1 MGEHNAKRQQQ
12 WGALNKKEQFYH
24 INILQ
29 LVVVKLAILAF
40 TKLKGNL
47 HLNVEINI
55 KADLPYILE
64 MDSTKNPLLILIET

>member
-12 WGALNKKEQFYH
+12 EGVLNKKEQFYH

-40 TKLKGNL
+40 TKHKGNL
-47 HLNVEINI
+47 HLHVEINI